1 MPSGNHRWLS
11 TVKWW
16 SRRSWEC
23 GGDAARTVL
32 WDQIMFINCAEFE
45 FYYDDRGESLEGE
58 RYSQNFF

>member
-45 FYYDDRGESLEGE
+45 FYYDDRGESLEG
-58 RYSQNFF
+58 